1 MLLSMNR
8 SEGNASMHV
17 GHPTTIG
24 MLVPTL
30 YFHCAQTT
38 WWEALMEYFNYTL
51 QGFKSADHP
60 LGILV
65 NNLTKCFL
73 LSYSGVGIHKKLLP
87 HAIGEVCSITVRLHQ
102 LVR

>member
-1 MLLSMNR
+1 MQS
-8 SEGNASMHV
+8 
-17 GHPTTIG
+17 
-24 MLVPTL
+24 
-30 YFHCAQTT
+30 
-38 WWEALMEYFNYTL
+38 FNYVKHYNVM

-73 LSYSGVGIHKKLLP
+73 ESYSGVGAHLNLLP
-87 HAIGEVCSITVRLHQ
+87 HVIGEVCSITVRLHQ